1 MEFEELKNFI
11 AKGSTEVN
19 HFGIEFKRKWQQ
31 DCGQD
36 ISAIANQENIQTG
49 WLVIGVE
56 DNGTLSGHDEGWIK
70 KTEQDASNHIRQ
82 YLEPSWAV
90 KKIFGEIINGAHC
103 LFIEIQNPQD
113 VVTWNGNA
121 YKLIGTTSSK
131 MKEEE
136 LLALS
141 LKLPGADFS
150 KNKYEGSYDPSLI
163 TAFAQKITK
172 ESNDFYID
180 VNKVSAE
187 DILRKLNIYGTITAG
202 ILFGDYKFRLVN
214 FDEHGDIL
222 DQSTKTGLFNI
233 LSDSFIEQI
242 QSRARKKGTHIE
254 GASTSVQE
262 ETPYPVKALREVLA
276 NAVAHTLYQKN
287 FGDIVVE
294 THPNRITVRNNC
306 SKEAKLFV
314 DKWLSRIHK
323 PVNKHLMNTLR
334 IARITDEQGTGK
346 IRIFRLMLEFGKREP
361 IIDFQVLGD
370 YCRWSITL
378 FNEEAN
384 KELKNIAE
392 EIKGQFENPDQWR
405 LATALLLWRDRSW
418 EEILQYLDEHYKY
431 VAVQVLHNTH
441 SPVLLFNNKLYT
453 KRWAKNRL
461 SGQVTKQFSEAE
473 KSMFMKI
480 LSEYSF
486 ENGRNGNIE
495 SELARRIIGLS
506 DHQSEKTQLARL
518 FSEWRDKGYI
528 ELIKKGNWKFTGNLP
543 AEPNNN

>member
-1 MEFEELKNFI
+1 MDFEKLKKFI
-11 AKGSTEVN
+11 LEGNTEVY
-19 HFGIEFKRKWQQ
+19 HSGVEFKRKWQQ

-36 ISAIANQENIQTG
+36 ISAIANDENIQTG
-49 WLVIGVE
+49 WLVVGVE
-56 DNGTLSGHDEGWIK
+56 DNGALSGHDENWLK
-70 KTEQDASNHIRQ
+70 KTEQDVSNHIRQ

-90 KKIFGEIINGAHC
+90 TRVVGEHIKNAYC

-113 VVTWNGNA
+113 IVSWNGVA

-131 MKEEE
+131 MKEDE

-141 LKLPGADFS
+141 IKLPGADFS
-150 KNKYEGSYDPSLI
+150 KNKYEGSYNPSLI
-163 TAFAQKITK
+163 TAFAQKVSS
-172 ESNDFYID
+172 ESTDFDID
-180 VNKVSAE
+180 INKVSPE
-187 DILRKLNIYGTITAG
+187 DILRKLNIYGTIAAG
-202 ILFGDYKFRLVN
+202 ILFGEYKFRLVN
-214 FDEHGDIL
+214 FNEDGDIL
-222 DQSTKTGLFNI
+222 DQTTKSGLFHI

-276 NAVAHTLYQKN
+276 NAVAHALYQKN
-287 FGDIVVE
+287 AGDIVVE

-346 IRIFRLMLEFGKREP
+346 IRIFRLMLESGKREP
-361 IIDFQVLGD
+361 IIDFQTLGD
-370 YCRWSITL
+370 YSRWSITL

-384 KELKNIAE
+384 KELKKIAE
-392 EIKGQFENPDQWR
+392 EIKGQFDNPDQWR

-418 EEILQYLDEHYKY
+418 DEILQYFDEHYKY
-431 VAVQVLHNTH
+431 VANQVLHNTH

-453 KRWAKNRL
+453 KRWANIRL
-461 SGQVTKQFSEAE
+461 TGQFTKQFSEAE
-473 KSMFMKI
+473 KSMFLKI

-486 ENGRNGNIE
+486 DNGRNGNIE

-518 FSEWRDKGYI
+518 FSEWRDKGYM
-528 ELIKKGNWKFTGNLP
+528 EQVKKGNWKFTGNLQV
-543 AEPNNN
+543 ES